1 MTVLETLELA
11 KNMLGDGKDI
21 MLAHIANSDGSTPRS
36 IDAYMLIDKDK
47 KSYGTVGGGSVE
59 YKATLDGAK
68 MLENKSSGHVDYSL
82 TRNEVA
88 DIGMICGG
96 NIEVDFTYLSADKDK
111 LLNSLAFIEEIISGL
126 KSEKGI
132 VYMFGGGHVSVATAE
147 LLNNIGFDTVVYDDR
162 GDFVNAQRFPH
173 AKRLICSDYEDVL
186 SKVNLSEKDYVLIMT
201 RGHEY
206 DYMVQRQILK
216 TKAGFIGVIGSRRKL
231 ATIEAKLLNDDG
243 FTKDDT
249 ARFYA
254 PVGLQI
260 GAETPEEIAVSIAA
274 ELILKRAVAENRRK
288 VAEKKTL
295 RLEDIRQPF

>member
-1 MTVLETLELA
+1 MTVQETLELGRD
-11 KNMLGDGKDI
+11 MLKSGKDI
-21 MLAHIANSDGSTPRS
+21 MLAHIVNSDGSTPRS

-68 MLENKSSGHVDYSL
+68 MLLEKTSGHVDYSL
-82 TRNEVA
+82 TRNEIA

-96 NIEVDFTYLSADKDK
+96 NIEVDFTYLSAD
-111 LLNSLAFIEEIISGL
+111 LNMLDESVSVIDEIISGL
-126 KSEKGI
+126 KEEKGT
-132 VYMFGGGHVSVATAE
+132 VYIFGGGHVSVATAE
-147 LLNNIGFDTVVYDDR
+147 LLNNIGFATVIYDDR
-162 GDFVNAQRFPH
+162 EEFVNEIRFPH
-173 AKRLICSDYEDVL
+173 ADGLICSDYEDVL
-186 SKVNLSEKDYVLIMT
+186 SKVNITEKDYVLIMT
-201 RGHEY
+201 RGHEC
-206 DYMVQRQILK
+206 DYLVQKQILK

-231 ATIEAKLLNDDG
+231 ATIESKLINDDG
-243 FTKDDT
+243 YTKEDT

-274 ELILKRAVAENRRK
+274 ELILKRAVVEKRRK

>member
-1 MTVLETLELA
+1 MTVLETLEL
-11 KNMLGDGKDI
+11 GKDMLNDGREI
-21 MLAHIANSDGSTPRS
+21 MLAHIVNSNGSTPRS

-68 MLENKSSGHVDYSL
+68 MLEEKLSGHVDYSL

-96 NIEVDFTYLSADKDK
+96 NIEVDFTYLSANKNM
-111 LLNSLAFIEEIISGL
+111 LNDSIAVIDRIISGL
-126 KSEKGI
+126 KEEKGI
-132 VYMFGGGHVSVATAE
+132 VYIFGGGHVSAATAE
-147 LLNNIGFDTVVYDDR
+147 LLNNVGFSTVIYDDR
-162 GDFVNAQRFPH
+162 DEFVNEVRFPH
-173 AKRLICSDYEDVL
+173 ADRLICSDYEDVL
-186 SKVNLSEKDYVLIMT
+186 SKTDITAKDYVLIMT
-201 RGHEY
+201 RGHEC
-206 DYMVQRQILK
+206 DYLVQKQILK
-216 TKAGFIGVIGSRRKL
+216 TEAGFIGVIGSRRKL
-231 ATIEAKLLNDDG
+231 AAIESKLINDDG
-243 FTKDDT
+243 YTNEDT

-274 ELILKRAVAENRRK
+274 ELILKRAVIEKRRK